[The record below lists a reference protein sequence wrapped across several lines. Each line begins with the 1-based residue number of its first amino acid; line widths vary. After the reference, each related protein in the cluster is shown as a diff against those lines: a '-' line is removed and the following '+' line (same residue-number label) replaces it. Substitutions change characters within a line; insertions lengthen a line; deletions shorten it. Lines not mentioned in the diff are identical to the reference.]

1 MPMNIPEGMAF
12 CMCDGCG
19 ACTPFGQSNEE
30 CRIMGRA
37 RGWNV
42 DVGELSQDFCA
53 ECVKEGRDELPG

>member
-1 MPMNIPEGMAF
+1 MMPMNIPEGMAF

-37 RGWNV
+37 RGWRV
-42 DVGELSQDFCA
+42 DVGDLFQDFCA
-53 ECVKEGRDELPG
+53 ECVKEGRDEL